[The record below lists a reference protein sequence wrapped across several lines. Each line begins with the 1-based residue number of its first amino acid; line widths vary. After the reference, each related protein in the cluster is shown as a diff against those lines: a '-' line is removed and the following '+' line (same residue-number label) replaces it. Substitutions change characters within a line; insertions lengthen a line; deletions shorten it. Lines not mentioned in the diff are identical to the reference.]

1 MAEQASAYTNA
12 AVVIL
17 CGGRGTR
24 MGSDKRHKVCFPID
38 GEPAII
44 RTMRTLES
52 RGLRK
57 VVIVVGSLAGDVVAT
72 VGQEFPN
79 TLFVYQAQQLGTGH
93 AAQIGVNAL
102 HNIGFQ
108 GPIMI
113 TMGDKLIEPAVLD
126 GLGERFL
133 RQRADLMFIT
143 GPKKQNP
150 GAGRVVVDKE
160 NRILGNVEERDIQQA
175 RIFEAINSLV
185 KSGKAKTITY
195 RQILDLGLKYIAN
208 ESKLIKALGSFA
220 SAMEKAGSLSAERV
234 SELLPVNPGKIK
246 LADRFFTADEIERSA
261 KTANL
266 SVYLAESR
274 FWYDILPALDNNNA
288 QGEYY
293 LPDIITLGGSNAK
306 SPWKMMQYAITD
318 PSQLMAYN
326 SPDEL
331 LLIEDTLRRK
341 SLLMKKT
348 SKSFSAKTAADTIY
362 SLSGKEF
369 RKAGEWLKIFEA
381 FPPKLALV
389 FTEIYGA
396 DRNRHDERR
405 KIFIE
410 AIKLFV
416 KRYGPERKAIIMRA
430 PGRINLLG
438 RHVDHRGGAVNVLA
452 IDRDVVFVASPRN
465 DDVVRICNVHV
476 GNHPDREFS
485 IGRML
490 GEIEWND
497 WLSFVNSAYVQ
508 RVIAQTRGDWSNYV
522 KAAILRLQQ
531 NFRQVRLLGFDA
543 AVNGDIPQAA
553 GLSSSSALVVAT
565 AETARIFNGLEVSA
579 SEIVD
584 LCGQGEW
591 FVGSRGGSA
600 DHAAIRMGKRGQI
613 AHVRFFPFEVS
624 RTYSFPESCRLV
636 IANSGIDAH
645 KSSTAKDKFNQKVA
659 SYEFGFML
667 LRDRNP
673 QYAKLLE
680 HLRDMTPRKLNCPVS
695 QIYKLLLT
703 VPEELS
709 AATIRDLLSS
719 YREKVERIFSSHA
732 LPEKYE
738 LRRVLMYGIAECERS
753 LLAPELLSQND
764 VIRFG
769 ELMRISH
776 DGDRVARFT
785 TQGKKNRQMTNYVYD
800 ASDAGIERLCQDLA
814 SEDPVRVLQGQLY
827 MQPGGYGCST
837 KQIDKMVDIVRD
849 VPGCYG
855 AQLGGAGL
863 GGCIMILVRH
873 DATDSVVSALTREYY
888 EPSKLK
894 PMMHICQPVEGSGM
908 ISV

>member
-1 MAEQASAYTNA
+1 MTEMACAYANA

-38 GEPAII
+38 GVPAII
-44 RTMRTLES
+44 RTLRTLES

-57 VVIVVGSLAGDVVAT
+57 VVIVVGSMAGDVVAT

-79 TLFVYQAQQLGTGH
+79 TFFVYQAQQLGTGH
-93 AAQIGVNAL
+93 AAQIGVHAL
-102 HNIGFQ
+102 HNIGFS

-113 TMGDKLIEPAVLD
+113 TMGDKLIEPGVLD

-150 GAGRVVVDKE
+150 GAGRVVADKE

-175 RIFEAINSLV
+175 RIFEAINTLV
-185 KSGKAKTITY
+185 KSGKEKEISY
-195 RQILDLGLKYIAN
+195 RRILELGSKYISN
-208 ESKLIKALGSFA
+208 ESKLIKALGSVA
-220 SAMEKAGSLSAERV
+220 APLEKAESLSAERV
-234 SELLPVNPGKIK
+234 AELLPGNPGRIR
-246 LADRFFTADEIERSA
+246 LAGRLFTADEIEKSA
-261 KTANL
+261 RTVNL
-266 SVYLAESR
+266 SVYLADSR
-274 FWYDILPALDNNNA
+274 FWYDVLPALNNNNA

-293 LPDIITLGGSNAK
+293 LPDVITLGGANSKAN
-306 SPWKMMQYAITD
+306 WKMMQYALTD

-341 SLLMKKT
+341 SLQVRKAASKKT
-348 SKSFSAKTAADTIY
+348 TAESIC

-369 RKAGEWLKIFEA
+369 RKAGEWLKIFET
-381 FPPKLALV
+381 FPPRLSQV
-389 FTEIYGA
+389 FGGIYGP
-396 DRNRHDERR
+396 DKNRHEERR
-405 KIFIE
+405 RIFVD
-410 AIKLFV
+410 ALKLFV
-416 KRYGPERKAIIMRA
+416 KRYGPDRKAIIVRA

-465 DDVVRICNVHV
+465 DDVVRICNVCSS
-476 GNHPDREFS
+476 GHPDREFS
-485 IGRML
+485 IGQML
-490 GEIEWND
+490 GEIEWKD

-508 RVIAQTRGDWSNYV
+508 QVIAQTRGDWSNYV

-565 AETARIFNGLEVSA
+565 AETAKIFNGLQVSA
-579 SEIVD
+579 SELVD

-613 AHVRFFPFEVS
+613 AHVKFFPFEVA

-667 LRDRNP
+667 LRQRNS
-673 QYAKLLE
+673 QYTNLLE
-680 HLRDMTPRKLNCPVS
+680 HLRDVTPRKLNCLVS
-695 QIYKLLLT
+695 QIYKLLLS
-703 VPEELS
+703 VPEELP
-709 AATIRDLLSS
+709 AAVIRDLLSP
-719 YREKVERIFSSHA
+719 YREKVERIFASHA

-738 LRRVLMYGIAECERS
+738 LRRVLMYGIGECERS
-753 LLAPELLSQND
+753 LLAPELLSQNE
-764 VIRFG
+764 VEHFG

-776 DGDRVARFT
+776 DGDRVARFVR
-785 TQGKKNRQMTNYVYD
+785 QGKKKWQMENYLYD
-800 ASDAGIERLCQDLA
+800 VSDAGVERLCRDLA
-814 SEDPVRVLQGQLY
+814 SEDPRRVLQAQLY

-837 KQIDKMVDIVRD
+837 CQIDKMVDIVRD

-863 GGCIMILVRH
+863 GGCIMILVQQ
-873 DATDSVVSALTREYY
+873 DAADTVVRALTKEYY
-888 EPSKLK
+888 GPANLK

-908 ISV
+908 ICV